1 MMRVAL
7 GVTRDGMG
15 IVGDIEV
22 GRTTELFGASP
33 STVYR
38 SLKALHQPKGL
49 KRADRGEPRSISEQ
63 DPAADWGMRPIFR
76 WPRICSI
83 LRTTS
88 MCRTIEGWLQW
99 LRLCL
104 NLTNRPEGI

>member
-7 GVTRDGMG
+7 GVIRDGMG

-22 GRTTELFGASP
+22 GRTTELFGTSP
-33 STVYR
+33 STVCR
-38 SLKALHQPKGL
+38 SLKALHQPTGL
-49 KRADRGEPRSISEQ
+49 KRPDRGEPRSISEQ
-63 DPAADWGMRPIFR
+63 DPAADCGMRPIFR

-83 LRTTS
+83 PRSTS

-99 LRLCL
+99 LRHCL
-104 NLTNRPEGI
+104 NLIIAPEGT